1 MESLFV
7 SESVT
12 IKCRVK
18 ECQLSLLR
26 KNYKSHLKTKHPS
39 ENCLDLTPF
48 GQNRIS
54 AMFRKVDPP
63 VSDEVPP
70 SDFLPNK
77 EVLGVVSDTMAVQS
91 SHDHVQVELES
102 VETGLSRKRNA
113 SGDSGVNEDE
123 EMFETPLKKVNID
136 NKHDKSKYEEI
147 LSEIKALRADI
158 KRNCSNTEPVASEY
172 EINQSETGADDAQN
186 EVLKLIAHARSMNEL
201 QKLGFKYDGKS
212 CMFCIVCNMTG
223 APPGAGGSS
232 GAFAYSCS
240 HGLEFEDE
248 YLLPQEF
255 RHLKYSLKRHV
266 RVSKS
271 HASSVKSE
279 LEKEKEDR
287 IIVSKN
293 QAAGMNLGFICMK
306 NYILGRPYT
315 DFETDVQL
323 LKKAG
328 SMVGELNHSRKF
340 PAAFRPS
347 VRKVVNERVKKY
359 FSTPL
364 TCTGHLPPVAVSAD
378 KATFKHRSRQFLSV
392 ATVNPGGKNL
402 IEIISCGAPVVTSG
416 SSGPDLVQNMK
427 SGFDNYNLQSSQIES
442 GVFDGVYFHCSIEE
456 NFNRAYNLQPGDVH
470 YSWDGLHKSGLVD
483 SHMCKKQGF

>member
-1 MESLFV
+1 MFQIMESSFV

-54 AMFRKVDPP
+54 VMFRKVDPP

-186 EVLKLIAHARSMNEL
+186 EVLKLIAHARSMN
-201 QKLGFKYDGKS
+201 
-212 CMFCIVCNMTG
+212 
-223 APPGAGGSS
+223 
-232 GAFAYSCS
+232 
-240 HGLEFEDE
+240 
-248 YLLPQEF
+248 
-255 RHLKYSLKRHV
+255 
-266 RVSKS
+266 
-271 HASSVKSE
+271 
-279 LEKEKEDR
+279 
-287 IIVSKN
+287 
-293 QAAGMNLGFICMK
+293 
-306 NYILGRPYT
+306 
-315 DFETDVQL
+315 
-323 LKKAG
+323 
-328 SMVGELNHSRKF
+328 
-340 PAAFRPS
+340 
-347 VRKVVNERVKKY
+347 
-359 FSTPL
+359 
-364 TCTGHLPPVAVSAD
+364 
-378 KATFKHRSRQFLSV
+378 
-392 ATVNPGGKNL
+392 
-402 IEIISCGAPVVTSG
+402 
-416 SSGPDLVQNMK
+416 
-427 SGFDNYNLQSSQIES
+427 
-442 GVFDGVYFHCSIEE
+442 
-456 NFNRAYNLQPGDVH
+456 
-470 YSWDGLHKSGLVD
+470 
-483 SHMCKKQGF
+483 